1 MAIALRLLERHHS
14 QPRYREGMYKNW
26 NQQAKQNWGA
36 WSPQWPKKA
45 NKPQKKKEDTA
56 KEQQGG
62 GVLRAYD
69 ATPGGLPSSSSTTG
83 GNAEQPEMQFFKEF
97 VSFVKENNC
106 ELPENLKKMLPDENK
121 ESLREQQ
128 KKLNRQRNLLNKIQ
142 GKQKALDRDKEQ
154 WISWLA
160 SVKEEVQKQRVKHEE
175 SQKRLTK
182 ELEDLQ
188 AEEKR
193 LNQTGEEEMMLEAEQ
208 DLEDF
213 LVDLTQEKEE
223 EGQNAK
229 LKMMQRQM
237 EEMYQ
242 NQLEEDRKRMQQHF
256 SEQLVQFAA
265 VNMDPYLMPEETVEG
280 HGTSRVENK
289 EWNGGPARSDKE
301 PNCAISGS
309 TCRQNSSREFTVWAK
324 GEVRG
329 TTERRQD
336 DDEYLHGKS
345 RYRSRAMI
353 PGDPHFHVD
362 DADGAVKHSRICQ
375 SGVWS
380 SEMMGQILWTVVC
393 SERFWFFILCVAT
406 DLIVFV
412 AVILRIVIRSDAKG
426 KHAVKVANHRFFFR
440 RRMTEKRYSRSG
452 VFMLV
457 LICQQHM
464 IQGSTMVGSNWN
476 EASSLTS
483 TTTQFPSGASGIEDP
498 QDHSFLMTRPE
509 RTWDNGA
516 MPLPG
521 PRRTHHRSR
530 ERSEGGDF
538 SNGHESDGDYY
549 QMAFIFQLGLPP
561 ISRRLFW
568 DDYWP
573 MHRQIAN
580 ACGVSI
586 DELVGVHHIKHQPA
600 DLDELD
606 VQSVIAQKDHEAFHG
621 EGIVLALADI
631 EQHSADVGDSIRTV
645 REVRKIP
652 KYTTRQG
659 MLRVLG
665 VESHCQTDPHPCIV
679 WKNNRLW
686 EQQSQLVKEIF
697 HGDYIRCSIPPEADR

>member
-1 MAIALRLLERHHS
+1 
-14 QPRYREGMYKNW
+14 MYKNW

-193 LNQTGEEEMMLEAEQ
+193 LNQTGEEEMMLEEEQ

-289 EWNGGPARSDKE
+289 EWNGDLRAPPGLIKNPIAPFGVQRADKT
-301 PNCAISGS
+301 GHV
-309 TCRQNSSREFTVWAK
+309 SSPYGQKEK
-324 GEVRG
+324 
-329 TTERRQD
+329 
-336 DDEYLHGKS
+336 
-345 RYRSRAMI
+345 
-353 PGDPHFHVD
+353 
-362 DADGAVKHSRICQ
+362 
-375 SGVWS
+375 SGVPPKGDKT
-380 SEMMGQILWTVVC
+380 MMSTFMGNPDTGQGQ
-393 SERFWFFILCVAT
+393 WFQEI
-406 DLIVFV
+406 
-412 AVILRIVIRSDAKG
+412 
-426 KHAVKVANHRFFFR
+426 
-440 RRMTEKRYSRSG
+440 
-452 VFMLV
+452 
-457 LICQQHM
+457 
-464 IQGSTMVGSNWN
+464 
-476 EASSLTS
+476 LTS
-483 TTTQFPSGASGIEDP
+483 TLT
-498 QDHSFLMTRPE
+498 
-509 RTWDNGA
+509 
-516 MPLPG
+516 MP
-521 PRRTHHRSR
+521 T
-530 ERSEGGDF
+530 
-538 SNGHESDGDYY
+538 
-549 QMAFIFQLGLPP
+549 
-561 ISRRLFW
+561 
-568 DDYWP
+568 
-573 MHRQIAN
+573 
-580 ACGVSI
+580 
-586 DELVGVHHIKHQPA
+586 
-600 DLDELD
+600 
-606 VQSVIAQKDHEAFHG
+606 VQ
-621 EGIVLALADI
+621 
-631 EQHSADVGDSIRTV
+631 
-645 REVRKIP
+645 
-652 KYTTRQG
+652 
-659 MLRVLG
+659 
-665 VESHCQTDPHPCIV
+665 
-679 WKNNRLW
+679 
-686 EQQSQLVKEIF
+686 
-697 HGDYIRCSIPPEADR
+697 